1 MIRKIFSAVALFAAF
16 GCYAQTSLQEIE
28 QNPLKAGGVYYAY
41 PVSDANAMSLD
52 QAPTPKGYEP
62 FYVSH
67 YGRHGSRYLISDSD
81 YRWVI
86 DKLMEARDAGALTPL
101 GQQVLDHLDSVWVE
115 ADGRGG
121 DLSPL
126 GVRQH
131 KGIAGRLANKYP
143 GIFLKGKI
151 DISARSTTVIRC
163 VLSMDAFCERLKEL
177 NPRLNITRE
186 SSNRYMDYLNYHSPE
201 SNEFTGTKGPWQEEY
216 RKFRIAHTK
225 PDRLMSELFSDP
237 EWVYKNVNPDEL
249 MWGLYWIS
257 VGMQDIE
264 TPVSFMDLFTARELF
279 DLWQCVNYGFYVR
292 DSNYKGNN
300 GLVVANARNLL
311 SNIINTAEE
320 AIASGKPSATL
331 RFGHDGN
338 LIPLAAI
345 LGLEGC
351 DESVSDPAEFYRH
364 FADFKIAPMAGNV
377 QMVFVRNKKNPK
389 DVLVKIMLNEEDR
402 LVPEAGTPT
411 VSTWYRWSNLR
422 DHYRRKWSI

>member
-1 MIRKIFSAVALFAAF
+1 
-16 GCYAQTSLQEIE
+16 
-28 QNPLKAGGVYYAY
+28 
-41 PVSDANAMSLD
+41 
-52 QAPTPKGYEP
+52 
-62 FYVSH
+62 
-67 YGRHGSRYLISDSD
+67 
-81 YRWVI
+81 
-86 DKLMEARDAGALTPL
+86 
-101 GQQVLDHLDSVWVE
+101 
-115 ADGRGG
+115 
-121 DLSPL
+121 
-126 GVRQH
+126 
-131 KGIAGRLANKYP
+131 
-143 GIFLKGKI
+143 
-151 DISARSTTVIRC
+151 
-163 VLSMDAFCERLKEL
+163 
-177 NPRLNITRE
+177 
-186 SSNRYMDYLNYHSPE
+186 
-201 SNEFTGTKGPWQEEY
+201 
-216 RKFRIAHTK
+216 
-225 PDRLMSELFSDP
+225 MSELFSDP

-249 MWGLYWIS
+249 MWGLYWIA

-331 RFGHDGN
+331 RF
-338 LIPLAAI
+338 
-345 LGLEGC
+345 
-351 DESVSDPAEFYRH
+351 AEFYRH

>member
-1 MIRKIFSAVALFAAF
+1 MRKIFFAIAICLAF

-41 PVSDANAMSLD
+41 PVSDENAKSLR

-62 FYVSH
+62 VYVSH
-67 YGRHGSRYLISDSD
+67 YGRHGSRYLISDND

-86 DKLMEARDAGALTPL
+86 DKLTEARDAGALTPL
-101 GQQVLDHLDSVWVE
+101 GQQVLDRLDTVWTE
-115 ADGRGG
+115 AEGRGG

-143 GIFLKGKI
+143 EIFLKGEI

-177 NPRLNITRE
+177 NPRLNIVRE

-201 SNEFTGTKGPWQEEY
+201 SNEFTSDNGPWHEEY
-216 RKFRIAHTK
+216 RKFRLAHTN
-225 PDRLMSELFSDP
+225 PDRLMSAIFSNP

-249 MWGLYWIS
+249 MWGLYWIA

-264 TPVSFMDLFTARELF
+264 TPVSLIDLFTAQELF

-292 DSNYKGNN
+292 DSNYAGNN

-311 SNIINTAEE
+311 GNIINTADQVL
-320 AIASGKPSATL
+320 AAGRPSATL

-364 FADFKIAPMAGNV
+364 FADFKIAPMAGNI
-377 QMVFVRNKKNPK
+377 QMIFVRNKKDPA
-389 DVLVKIMLNEEDR
+389 DVLVKIMLNEQDR
-402 LVPEAGTPT
+402 LVPGVGESPT
-411 VSTWYRWSNLR
+411 SPWYRWTDLR
-422 DHYRRKWSI
+422 DFYKRKWNL